1 MQRPHRYHHFLP
13 LYALLLPSLCFLGV
27 FVFYPNLAIFYRAF
41 FNWVPGMVVEWVGWA
56 NFRDLWVD
64 PMFWQSFE
72 LVAILLVSSLLK
84 VLPAIAVALVLH
96 RLASERMRGIYRGL
110 FVVPFVIPTLVWLL
124 LWKSF
129 YDPTLGIIN
138 KVLSATGLMRVLAA
152 LDGTEEAPGW
162 MPLAAGWADK
172 VASVTVAP
180 LLGSVWA
187 LIFAGIGL
195 MLLSRDT
202 AEGMARMRMYGTLF
216 ALGVLPW
223 LFVLSLDYAFG
234 WVVVSLLVL
243 LALWPCA
250 LYLHGRA
257 GTWLIWLA
265 AGVLVFHD
273 QPYRILILVAV
284 TLAFN
289 EWVLSQNHHY
299 RARALVGR
307 IGCIVLG
314 IGIFWVLLAKGWTT
328 PTGEFVTGQPA
339 WLGSQYLVIPSIIL
353 WGFPW
358 VGTIGV
364 LIYLAGLQQIPRN
377 AYESARMEGV
387 SAWRM
392 VTQVELP
399 MLAVQIRIH
408 LVLLTLAT
416 LTQYEFFLLLLG
428 TDGGP
433 NGRGMVP
440 GLYMFGRAFEAG
452 QFGYAAA
459 IGVVVFA
466 AVLLLTVVYTRIL
479 KGQK

>member
-1 MQRPHRYHHFLP
+1 
-13 LYALLLPSLCFLGV
+13 
-27 FVFYPNLAIFYRAF
+27 
-41 FNWVPGMVVEWVGWA
+41 
-56 NFRDLWVD
+56 
-64 PMFWQSFE
+64 
-72 LVAILLVSSLLK
+72 
-84 VLPAIAVALVLH
+84 
-96 RLASERMRGIYRGL
+96 
-110 FVVPFVIPTLVWLL
+110 
-124 LWKSF
+124 
-129 YDPTLGIIN
+129 
-138 KVLSATGLMRVLAA
+138 
-152 LDGTEEAPGW
+152 
-162 MPLAAGWADK
+162 
-172 VASVTVAP
+172 
-180 LLGSVWA
+180 
-187 LIFAGIGL
+187 
-195 MLLSRDT
+195 
-202 AEGMARMRMYGTLF
+202 
-216 ALGVLPW
+216 
-223 LFVLSLDYAFG
+223 
-234 WVVVSLLVL
+234 
-243 LALWPCA
+243 
-250 LYLHGRA
+250 
-257 GTWLIWLA
+257 
-265 AGVLVFHD
+265 
-273 QPYRILILVAV
+273 VAV

-314 IGIFWVLLAKGWTT
+314 IGVFWVLLAKGWTT

-466 AVLLLTVVYTRIL
+466 VVLLLTIVYTRIL